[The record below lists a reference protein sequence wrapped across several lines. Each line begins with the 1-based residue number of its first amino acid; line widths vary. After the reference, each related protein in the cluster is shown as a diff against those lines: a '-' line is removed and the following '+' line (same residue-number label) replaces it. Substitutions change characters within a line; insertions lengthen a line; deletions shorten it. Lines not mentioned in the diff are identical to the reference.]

1 MDYMSEI
8 MDYMSRIMDYM
19 AIHNHT
25 HHNLFTTVNLNQLI
39 KNTDNTRSITI
50 AEQSDISK
58 DGMV

>member
-25 HHNLFTTVNLNQLI
+25 HHNLFTTVNLN
-39 KNTDNTRSITI
+39 
-50 AEQSDISK
+50 
-58 DGMV
+58 